1 MVYSAVLSPS
11 PMVFY
16 IYRTHK
22 YSIAMEGVFK
32 TLRVSSKMRVDV
44 SYFKSYFVITLQI
57 CLIFCNDPNII
68 GQAQLKL
75 ADTLK
80 KISEAAGNGNRF

>member
-1 MVYSAVLSPS
+1 
-11 PMVFY
+11 
-16 IYRTHK
+16 
-22 YSIAMEGVFK
+22 MEGVFK